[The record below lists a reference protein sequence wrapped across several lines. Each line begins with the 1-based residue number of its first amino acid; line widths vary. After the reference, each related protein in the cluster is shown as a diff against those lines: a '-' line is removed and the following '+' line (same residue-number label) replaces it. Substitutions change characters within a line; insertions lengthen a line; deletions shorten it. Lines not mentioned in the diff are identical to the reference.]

1 MVSIRSF
8 FFITTCVF
16 ATQEQI
22 YADTCGPAYHTEVA
36 AAVQTLHANC
46 ASWSAYLAN
55 GGVWNC
61 DSTCHDAVSNLVNT
75 LPDCTFG
82 GPYGQN
88 YKDVVEG
95 MVERCNN
102 ELPDSGDTTTAT
114 SSGHRD
120 VELRF
125 LALPTQH
132 RGWNWTDR
140 EHTCVELQE
149 FLLSKDERTQFD
161 QSVKVEEGDIGHIHD
176 IEGQPLDGIAFP
188 TNSHLTNHYVGAA
201 QAVFRRAGRG
211 LNDYVNDPSFRG
223 RRPTG
228 SAVAT
233 PAFDAGVR
241 KLIHCV
247 GPRITMQNCFELLA
261 TTYENAM
268 SAILHEELVCVTM
281 ASISTGNMGVPCEE
295 GAQVA
300 LQTIQKF
307 LRANHW
313 SGKLAIVCYDEPVL
327 TAFRKKKQD
336 ILERFNATLDLPT
349 IDQETLPRWPF

>member
-1 MVSIRSF
+1 MTSRSSSSALQVLAVEGVARSILFFLDLPSF
-8 FFITTCVF
+8 DAILYAFQ
-16 ATQEQI
+16 ATPELHGYLQ
-22 YADTCGPAYHTEVA
+22 DTSLWTELS
-36 AAVQTLHANC
+36 TLH
-46 ASWSAYLAN
+46 
-55 GGVWNC
+55 
-61 DSTCHDAVSNLVNT
+61 
-75 LPDCTFG
+75 FK
-82 GPYGQN
+82 GP
-88 YKDVVEG
+88 
-95 MVERCNN
+95 
-102 ELPDSGDTTTAT
+102 
-114 SSGHRD
+114 RD
-120 VELRF
+120 LELRF
-125 LALPTQH
+125 LTLPTTD

-140 EHTCVELQE
+140 ERTCVELYE
-149 FLLSKDERTQFD
+149 FLQSTDERTQFNET
-161 QSVKVEEGDIGHIHD
+161 VTILEGDIGYIHD
-176 IEGQPLDGIAFP
+176 IDGHPLDGIAFP

-211 LNDYVNDPSFRG
+211 LTDHVNDPSFRG

-247 GPRITMQNCFELLA
+247 GPRSTMSSCFELLA

-268 SAILHEELVCVTM
+268 SAILHEELTCVTI

-300 LQTIQKF
+300 LRTIQKF

-327 TAFRKKKQD
+327 KAFMRQKQLL
-336 ILERFNATLDLPT
+336 LERFNETLDLAAIQKAYT
-349 IDQETLPRWPF
+349 NSLEQTRDRIVVERTFFREQ